1 MSSLP
6 REVLEDVLKLLDRGT
21 LDAVQITNRR
31 FPQLIRDHIS
41 DVCFRKVI
49 SAYFNAPSEEVD
61 GLLSYYSVQTDDPN
75 GPSWRQ
81 VSNKH
86 ENATR
91 LFSEFMQLLRSSCVG
106 NCLISQ
112 LVFTPDRAAVVL
124 QTPIV
129 CDELILDA
137 ASCAEL
143 TPIQFHNVV
152 RHFSPTSLDIDRCRL
167 RAYQITDGFLGDL
180 RTNRVRQIVFQNMVP
195 LDGVSF
201 HATDDAIIDFCV
213 QEDVPTFD
221 QEDTCPLRL
230 HQELVVCN
238 GTFTKG
244 LFKRLVQASS
254 VSKRV
259 RPLRIFVS
267 AVRVEDDDLRDFAQ
281 LLSHRGRG
289 TPLEVRIYDF
299 PGEQRGAVAAM
310 HMQIVLHPND
320 KLELIRA
327 QRPSELFH
335 E

>member
-1 MSSLP
+1 M
-6 REVLEDVLKLLDRGT
+6 
-21 LDAVQITNRR
+21 
-31 FPQLIRDHIS
+31 
-41 DVCFRKVI
+41 
-49 SAYFNAPSEEVD
+49 
-61 GLLSYYSVQTDDPN
+61 
-75 GPSWRQ
+75 
-81 VSNKH
+81 
-86 ENATR
+86 
-91 LFSEFMQLLRSSCVG
+91 
-106 NCLISQ
+106 
-112 LVFTPDRAAVVL
+112 VL

-244 LFKRLVQASS
+244 LFKRLVQVNTRCSMY
-254 VSKRV
+254 RTT
-259 RPLRIFVS
+259 
-267 AVRVEDDDLRDFAQ
+267 
-281 LLSHRGRG
+281 G
-289 TPLEVRIYDF
+289 TPKRNCNTTRLRMFVHTCKTGISNLSLE
-299 PGEQRGAVAAM
+299 
-310 HMQIVLHPND
+310 
-320 KLELIRA
+320 
-327 QRPSELFH
+327 
-335 E
+335 